1 MNKDSFYRSFAPPKN
16 CLEKKMVIDEIVE
29 EVRANREAHAAK
41 FNYDL
46 RAIFEDLKRSEAEH
60 INMGHPFVEI
70 PGGPASA
77 NKSLHR
83 TTAPLPLRSDR

>member
-1 MNKDSFYRSFAPPKN
+1 MT
-16 CLEKKMVIDEIVE
+16 DEIIK

-46 RAIFEDLKRSEAEH
+46 RAIYEDLKKSEIEH
-60 INMGHPFVEI
+60 IKMGYSFVEPPTNPEI
-70 PGGPASA
+70 G

-83 TTAPLPLRSDR
+83 TTAPLTLGTDRCR